1 MAEYELTPQIR
12 AALVSILRRAAKRG
26 RELRE
31 QRAAAGSKPAAGD
44 ASASERDGLAILLPS
59 PVESS

>member
-12 AALVSILRRAAKRG
+12 DALVSILRRAVQRG

-31 QRAAAGSKPAAGD
+31 QRTEAGSKPAAAD
-44 ASASERDGLAILLPS
+44 VSVSERDGSAILLPS
-59 PVESS
+59 PVKPS